1 MFNYKYI
8 VTNLQFR
15 INTINKL
22 MKKFFL
28 LSNLFLLF
36 GCLDVETQ
44 SALTPT
50 KSPIDSLKNYTSI
63 KDTLQQINALTLV
76 ENNTIPKEPT
86 ATLEIQKVKKVIL
99 KHGLDSVYEVLS
111 SKKQL
116 FNLNTTKSNFIEGKE
131 GTVLFIPKSAFGG
144 ITNVQLQL
152 KESYSKD
159 SYFFNCLSTQT
170 TKNQVL
176 TTAGMVK
183 IEAFVNGKE
192 VQLQNG
198 KEITIHFPKKDPEDK
213 GYRLFNESLNSDS
226 ITEWDESIDGQKN
239 FYYYEL
245 THFFEHNLISRRF
258 RDVEMDYLTREEFNY
273 LQNKM
278 KRLTTNLYE
287 FKIRFLRVKDS
298 VLIFSKE
305 GFENDLKSFQI
316 ISKVINYNAQGF
328 IKEYINHPDSERF
341 YPLFSN
347 GGIPENDEEYRK
359 KFIHKFGEGNLD
371 KATENELRYYVLKT
385 NKLGWINCDKFA
397 KSTKEKT
404 DINIISKST
413 NEDFMLYFKDFN
425 GAIRAKKYKKR
436 SIIRNIPRGEK
447 GILIGIKYQ
456 DGKVF
461 LGSKKIQASSMPIT
475 NLKYRN
481 VSLKNLSEQ
490 INKLIN

>member
-1 MFNYKYI
+1 
-8 VTNLQFR
+8 
-15 INTINKL
+15 

-226 ITEWDESIDGQKN
+226 ISIC
-239 FYYYEL
+239 L
-245 THFFEHNLISRRF
+245 LS
-258 RDVEMDYLTREEFNY
+258 
-273 LQNKM
+273 
-278 KRLTTNLYE
+278 
-287 FKIRFLRVKDS
+287 FL
-298 VLIFSKE
+298 L
-305 GFENDLKSFQI
+305 
-316 ISKVINYNAQGF
+316 
-328 IKEYINHPDSERF
+328 
-341 YPLFSN
+341 
-347 GGIPENDEEYRK
+347 
-359 KFIHKFGEGNLD
+359 
-371 KATENELRYYVLKT
+371 
-385 NKLGWINCDKFA
+385 
-397 KSTKEKT
+397 
-404 DINIISKST
+404 
-413 NEDFMLYFKDFN
+413 
-425 GAIRAKKYKKR
+425 
-436 SIIRNIPRGEK
+436 
-447 GILIGIKYQ
+447 
-456 DGKVF
+456 
-461 LGSKKIQASSMPIT
+461 
-475 NLKYRN
+475 
-481 VSLKNLSEQ
+481 
-490 INKLIN
+490 